1 MKVTQQMLAAFVQ
14 SLATVGEQIA
24 QMSSLLAEQIQE
36 VSVDCTINR
45 FLGLHESPPPGALQV
60 EPYVVSNDFKKYKK
74 EL

>member
-1 MKVTQQMLAAFVQ
+1 
-14 SLATVGEQIA
+14 
-24 QMSSLLAEQIQE
+24 MSSLLAEQIQE